1 MTSYQFGWIDMR
13 KVAAPPAA
21 EQIEKS
27 IITAIL
33 SGELGAGDSLPNERD
48 LSARLG
54 VTRPTLREVLKQLA
68 KEGWLKIRHGK
79 ATLVADYWREGG
91 LGVLKT
97 LAKYAD
103 ALSPDLIG
111 QLLEV
116 RSILLPP
123 IAVAACQGDPEA
135 LLQRLAQ
142 AESLRDQAPAYAE
155 FDWGLQALMA
165 DCAGNPVY
173 RLIIN
178 DFAAAYAVLANL
190 YFQGEPRR
198 RRSQAYYRELAGALR
213 QGRPVE
219 PLVRKVMLES
229 AEAWRKLA
237 GVRERGGGG

>member
-1 MTSYQFGWIDMR
+1 MR

-27 IITAIL
+27 LVTAIL
-33 SGELGAGDSLPNERD
+33 GGGLGVGASLPNERD
-48 LSARLG
+48 LAARLG

-68 KEGWLKIRHGK
+68 KEGWLTIRHGK
-79 ATLVADYWREGG
+79 ATLVTDYWREGG

-97 LAKYAD
+97 LAQYAD

-116 RSILLPP
+116 RSLLLPP
-123 IAVAACQGDPEA
+123 ITVVACRREPEA
-135 LLQRLAQ
+135 LLRRLAR
-142 AESLRDQAPAYAE
+142 AEGLDDQAMAYAE
-155 FDWGLQALMA
+155 FDWGLQTLMA
-165 DCAGNPVY
+165 DCAGNPVC

-190 YFQGEPRR
+190 YFQGEPHR
-198 RRSQAYYRELAGALR
+198 RRSRAYYRELAAALR
-213 QGRPVE
+213 QGLPVE

-237 GVRERGGGG
+237 GARGRGGGA